1 MDITPIL
8 QRSSLA
14 VMATCAL
21 PLSVAA
27 VAQDPQQAAQRALLQ
42 RQQQHDEQVLR
53 LQQWQQ
59 RLQTPFNDSRRSM
72 ALDQI
77 HLQQRQHQ
85 DAIHSRQENQ
95 MRVEQGAGTPPGGSG
110 ATDLP
115 RLARERDIVADQAR
129 RERANAERSGR
140 DP

>member
-1 MDITPIL
+1 MHITPIL

-21 PLSVAA
+21 LLSVAA
-27 VAQDPQQAAQRALLQ
+27 LAQDPQQAAQRALLQ

-59 RLQTPFNDSRRSM
+59 RLQTPSNDSRRSM
-72 ALDQI
+72 ALDQL
-77 HLQQRQHQ
+77 HLQQRQRQ
-85 DAIHSRQENQ
+85 DADHARQENQ
-95 MRVEQGAGTPPGGSG
+95 MRVEQSAGAPPGGSS
-110 ATDLP
+110 ANDLP
-115 RLARERDIVADQAR
+115 RLARERDMEAARAR
-129 RERANAERSGR
+129 RERDEAERSRR